1 MSETKE
7 DYRINMLCLQLAA
20 ILQRIQNSIP
30 THTSEE
36 KENDH
41 D

>member
-7 DYRINMLCLQLAA
+7 TYRINMLCLQLAA
-20 ILQRIQNSIP
+20 ILQRILNGE
-30 THTSEE
+30 TVHTEEE
-36 KENDH
+36 KESDH